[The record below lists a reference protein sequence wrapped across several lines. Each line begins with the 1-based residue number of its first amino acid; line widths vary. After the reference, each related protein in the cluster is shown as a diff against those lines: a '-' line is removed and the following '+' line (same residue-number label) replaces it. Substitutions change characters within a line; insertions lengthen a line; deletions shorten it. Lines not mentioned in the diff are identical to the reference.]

1 MEVSEMRAAVEAA
14 WEWAQIRPAEP
25 YEGCN
30 QGRWVARLPLLPLSQ
45 TCFENEDE
53 AVEAAYQFTLDRQ
66 EQVRQVDEEIAVQQ
80 MEIEERG
87 FLMAAEIQCDSTPE
101 GEWFVHMTHEIH
113 AIERTIARL
122 QAIRA
127 DLTRGMKTEGAA

>member
-66 EQVRQVDEEIAVQQ
+66 EQVRQVDEEIA
-80 MEIEERG
+80 G
-87 FLMAAEIQCDSTPE
+87 LE
-101 GEWFVHMTHEIH
+101 GELLDLDLELLGEVSHHSTSPNSCPSARNFFRSSLGSIISRLRSRTHKGPQN
-113 AIERTIARL
+113 R
-122 QAIRA
+122 
-127 DLTRGMKTEGAA
+127 